1 MAYGLRRVSLAVA
14 LFAAV
19 VFILTYVPQYL
30 RPVIPDQDESE
41 RDKKWI
47 KTSPHWID
55 RQTCR
60 WLGLCGISHIKW
72 DAPAR
77 SVVGGDPIMDELKKL
92 ALGWSEERTIPKTG
106 ASDWETA
113 PLIKDLKRSRAA
125 TADSAKAQ
133 ILDDVPEYVLDNA
146 PLVHLYSGENFW
158 PSHIAEHVK
167 HLQPFEGGSLLDTWK
182 HVDLDN
188 MGTLN
193 AHNGT
198 VFLTSEVDV
207 ESRPA
212 WLHSRVGVP
221 SPFPED
227 EGGDDAPGSG
237 TPAEKERD
245 GTTWWD
251 ADKQHPPHRIA
262 LPKPSSEN
270 RRRPPHGS
278 LRRRHY
284 GEGQRPITANF
295 PQDTKPDASGYSTA
309 PAILVLVDK
318 GAGIIDAFWFFFY
331 SYNLG
336 QTVLNIRFG
345 NHVGDWEHC
354 MVRFQHG
361 IPRAM
366 FLSEHAGGKAYMWH
380 AMEKRS
386 QQNGKPP
393 RPVIYSA
400 VGSHAMY
407 ANDGLHPY
415 VLPFKMLKDVTDKGP
430 LWDPA
435 LNNLAYWYDY
445 EVDQEEDKSL
455 ANGQERTSLTPAK
468 SNPDAPTSWFHFQG
482 CWGDDVYPLS
492 DKRQWRLFG
501 EYHYI
506 TGPLG
511 PKWKF
516 LERRKVCQTEKC
528 TIVDS
533 IEAGKK
539 SAWY

>member
-1 MAYGLRRVSLAVA
+1 MMA
-14 LFAAV
+14 
-19 VFILTYVPQYL
+19 
-30 RPVIPDQDESE
+30 
-41 RDKKWI
+41 
-47 KTSPHWID
+47 
-55 RQTCR
+55 
-60 WLGLCGISHIKW
+60 
-72 DAPAR
+72 
-77 SVVGGDPIMDELKKL
+77 ELKKL
-92 ALGWSEERTIPKTG
+92 ALGWSDEREIDKMDV
-106 ASDWETA
+106 SDWEIA
-113 PLIKDLKRSRAA
+113 PLHQDLKRSRK
-125 TADSAKAQ
+125 TAKRGVKAK
-133 ILDDVPEYVLDNA
+133 ILEDVPEYVLDNA

-158 PSHIAEHVK
+158 PSHMAEHVK
-167 HLQPFEGGSLLDTWK
+167 HLQPFEGLTLVDFGKS
-182 HVDLDN
+182 VDLEN
-188 MGTLN
+188 MGGLN
-193 AHNGT
+193 ARNGT

-207 ESRPA
+207 ESRPK
-212 WLHSRVGVP
+212 WLHSWDGIP
-221 SPFPED
+221 KPFPDNDED
-227 EGGDDAPGSG
+227 DIPPSGDRDSGS
-237 TPAEKERD
+237 PPPKERD
-245 GTTWWD
+245 GSTWWD
-251 ADKQHPPHRIA
+251 ADKQHPPNRIA
-262 LPKPSSEN
+262 LPKITSGSG
-270 RRRPPHGS
+270 RHFPHRS
-278 LRRRHY
+278 LRRSFA
-284 GEGQRPITANF
+284 EAQRPIVANF
-295 PQDTKPDASGYSTA
+295 PKDNKPELSGYSKA

-366 FLSEHAGGKAYMWH
+366 FLSEHAGGKAYTWH
-380 AMEKRS
+380 ALEKRS
-386 QQNGKPP
+386 QKDGKPA

-407 ANDGLHPY
+407 ANEGLHPY

-445 EVDQEEDKSL
+445 EMDHEEENTLLK
-455 ANGQERTSLTPAK
+455 GEERNSLTPAK

-482 CWGDDVYPLS
+482 SWGDDIYPLR
-492 DKRQWRLFG
+492 DRRQWRLFG

-511 PKWKF
+511 PKWKY